1 MAYPTNINFK
11 GTGTVIGAQA
21 LSGTQTTQAAPLG
34 QTTRA
39 VDAIKGEGE
48 FIYLAG
54 VASTAA
60 GDLVIYD
67 PVAGTTT
74 RTVATSRG
82 PVAVAMSAN
91 VAGGFGW
98 YQIRGYA
105 IVNTTAAGTG
115 AANALLAVTA
125 TAGQAT
131 VSGAAGNKIDNAICK
146 TAQDAP
152 GAGFTGVW
160 LMYPSA
166 NGNT

>member
-1 MAYPTNINFK
+1 MAYPTNVNFK
-11 GTGTVIGAQA
+11 GTSQIIGGQPPNASATTATAVPGTVTKG
-21 LSGTQTTQAAPLG
+21 
-34 QTTRA
+34 
-39 VDAIKGEGE
+39 VDATKGEAE

-54 VASTAA
+54 VASTAP

-74 RTVATSRG
+74 RTVAASRG

-91 VAGGFGW
+91 GAGAFGQ

-105 IVNTTAAGTG
+105 IVSTTAAGTG
-115 AANALLAVTA
+115 AANALLAVSA
-125 TAGQAT
+125 VAGQAT
-131 VSGAAGNKIDNAICK
+131 VSGAAGNKIDGAICK

-152 GAGFTGVW
+152 GAGFTGVL
-160 LMYPSA
+160 LMYPCA

>member
-1 MAYPTNINFK
+1 MAYPTNVAHK
-11 GTGTVIGAQA
+11 STSTTLGAQS
-21 LSGTQTTQAAPLG
+21 LTSSQTTQTAQSGSTARG
-34 QTTRA
+34 
-39 VDAIKGEGE
+39 VDALKGEAE

-67 PVAGTTT
+67 QVAGTTT

-91 VAGGFGW
+91 GAGAFGW

-115 AANALLAVTA
+115 AANSLLAVTA
-125 TAGQAT
+125 VAGQAT
-131 VSGAAGNKIDNAICK
+131 VSGAAGNTSD
-146 TAQDAP
+146 
-152 GAGFTGVW
+152 GA
-160 LMYPSA
+160 
-166 NGNT
+166 